1 MKQNL
6 ITVIIP
12 TYNRAHLIK
21 DAAYSVLNQSYK
33 NIELIIIDDC
43 STDDT
48 AEVVK
53 SINDPR
59 LNYHRLEKNSGAC
72 IARNK
77 GIELARGDYI
87 SFNDSDDKWLENKL
101 EEQFKFLNSSNA
113 DIVLCKMKC
122 LDENNNFIHDFPLID
137 GNKQISYKD
146 LLTYNSASTQT
157 FFGKT
162 ECFKDIK
169 FDPEMPRLQDWDE
182 ALRLSKKYSIMFM
195 DKILVH
201 TFFQKDSISTH
212 PEKGVA
218 AMDKLFLKHKEAI
231 MSDKDIIESF
241 FNKKGAFVRKCGK
254 SPVSEMKTILTAKK
268 NFKTLAKYLLAKM
281 GLLK

>member
-1 MKQNL
+1 MERNL

-101 EEQFKFLNSSNA
+101 EEQLEFLLYGYRIEQSLSNNHCFGFSFYY
-113 DIVLCKMKC
+113 IIITEQKTR
-122 LDENNNFIHDFPLID
+122 E
-137 GNKQISYKD
+137 ISV
-146 LLTYNSASTQT
+146 Q
-157 FFGKT
+157 
-162 ECFKDIK
+162 
-169 FDPEMPRLQDWDE
+169 
-182 ALRLSKKYSIMFM
+182 
-195 DKILVH
+195 
-201 TFFQKDSISTH
+201 
-212 PEKGVA
+212 
-218 AMDKLFLKHKEAI
+218 
-231 MSDKDIIESF
+231 
-241 FNKKGAFVRKCGK
+241 
-254 SPVSEMKTILTAKK
+254 
-268 NFKTLAKYLLAKM
+268 
-281 GLLK
+281 